1 MAKALW
7 DSVAAIWSKKTRE
20 CCKRGWDPIFMER
33 RPRTGS
39 EWHGDNGKDLGRT
52 SYKMVMAGGLLRHKS
67 LR

>member
-39 EWHGDNGKDLGRT
+39 G
-52 SYKMVMAGGLLRHKS
+52 MVIMAKTWGGQVTRWLWLVDYFDTNRFGE
-67 LR
+67 